1 MKKQQSGFT
10 MIELIMVI
18 VILGI
23 LAAVAL
29 PRFVDFSGSA
39 KAATVSGLAGG
50 MRSASSI
57 AHAAWLANGDKTAA
71 SVTMEGESIN
81 MVNGYPTADTGG
93 IIAASQLQGAVVSAG
108 AADAGTKLY
117 VAPAGGTASAASTC
131 VAIYT
136 AATNPVTNG
145 SNTTPGAPAKV
156 EIVDTGCKS

>member
-57 AHAAWLANGDKTAA
+57 AHAAWLAKGDKTATT
-71 SVTMEGESIN
+71 VDMEGESIK
-81 MVNGYPTADTGG
+81 MVNGYATADTSG
-93 IIAASQLQGAVVSAG
+93 IIAATQLQGAVVSTGGDSAG
-108 AADAGTKLY
+108 VKLY
-117 VAPAGGTASAASTC
+117 VAPAGGKADATSTC

-136 AATNPVTNG
+136 AATNSTTSG
-145 SNTTPGAPAKV
+145 TTTTPGAPAKV
-156 EIVDTGCKS
+156 DIVDSGCNS